1 MAAIRHP
8 RLSWI
13 DHPFPTMFPE
23 TRLAN
28 GGVTMTQAI
37 AARSAGSAPGEKAV
51 VGMPVLDSLA
61 TRAAAPYPSWPP
73 QVISDV
79 AWVRIGFVNAFI
91 YGNPGAGNG
100 SWVLIDT
107 GLPGAAPRIMRAA
120 REWIGTSA
128 QPAAIVLTHGHFD
141 HVGALP
147 RLAELWD
154 VPIYA
159 HELELP
165 YLTGRSS
172 YPPPDPTV
180 GGGAMA
186 RLSGLYPRGP
196 IDLGSRVKPLPNDG
210 TVPAMPG
217 WRWIPTPGHSPGH
230 VSLFRDED
238 RTLIAGDAVVTT
250 KQESAMAALT
260 YAPELHGPPAYFTPD
275 WSAARA
281 SVERLAA
288 LAPERLATGHGPIL
302 QGAEMRRGLSDLARE
317 FERRAVPQHGR
328 YVHQPAL
335 ADQSGVLW
343 VPPAV
348 PDPFP
353 RAVVGIAAGLLL
365 AAALRRKMRDN

>member
-1 MAAIRHP
+1 
-8 RLSWI
+8 
-13 DHPFPTMFPE
+13 MFPATPLSNDGVIM
-23 TRLAN
+23 TR
-28 GGVTMTQAI
+28 AI
-37 AARSAGSAPGEKAV
+37 VARSAGSAPVEKV
-51 VGMPVLDSLA
+51 VVDMHMLDTLA
-61 TRAAAPYPSWPP
+61 TGSSARYPSWPRK
-73 QVISDV
+73 VTTDL
-79 AWVRIGFVNAFI
+79 AWIRIGFVNAFI
-91 YGNPGAGNG
+91 YGNPGGANG
-100 SWVLIDT
+100 SWVLIDA
-107 GLPGAAPRIMRAA
+107 GLPGSAPRITRAA
-120 REWIGTSA
+120 KEWIGPWA

-147 RLAELWD
+147 HLAELWD

-186 RLSGLYPRGP
+186 RLSALYPRGP
-196 IDLGSRVKPLPNDG
+196 IDLGSRVRVLPKDG

-217 WRWIPTPGHSPGH
+217 WRWIHTPGHSPGH
-230 VSLFRDED
+230 VSLFRDDD

-250 KQESAMAALT
+250 KQESALAAVT
-260 YAPELHGPPAYFTPD
+260 YAAELHGPPAYFTPD

-302 QGAEMRRGLSDLARE
+302 QGAEMRRGLSQLAQE
-317 FERRAVPQHGR
+317 FERLAVPPHGR

-335 ADQSGVLW
+335 ADESGVVW
-343 VPPAV
+343 IPPAV
-348 PDPFP
+348 PDPLP
-353 RAVVGIAAGLLL
+353 RAVVGIAAGLLVAGL
-365 AAALRRKMRDN
+365 LKRGRR